1 VLLDGLLIRLYL
13 KSSRKHSSSQV
24 QIWILV
30 ILLTLIWGSSFIL
43 LKWSLRVFSPGQV
56 FAGRMMIA
64 ALVLSPFAI
73 RAIPQIP
80 RDKWLPLLTF
90 ACVANIAT
98 TLLNALALKG
108 ITSSLGG
115 ILNTIT
121 PLVTLLI
128 GVLLYRQR
136 MRWAQGLGLILGL
149 VGTVVLILYEADGK
163 IGNVNTFALYAVA
176 ATICSGFFTNII
188 KFNLR
193 GLSVLQFS
201 SVAFLMVLPV
211 SLGYGWYANFF
222 SHITEVAGG
231 WRAFGYLAI
240 LGVFTNAVGLLMLGR
255 IIQLSNPVFASLIT
269 YLIPIVALFWGY
281 LDGELISWP
290 QVISMSVIIG
300 SVWLI
305 NRFQNVTPPPAK
317 EEEKP
322 FSQAELKQVDSN

>member
-1 VLLDGLLIRLYL
+1 
-13 KSSRKHSSSQV
+13 
-24 QIWILV
+24 
-30 ILLTLIWGSSFIL
+30 
-43 LKWSLRVFSPGQV
+43 
-56 FAGRMMIA
+56 MIA
-64 ALVLSPFAI
+64 ALVLFPFAI

-108 ITSSLGG
+108 ISSSLGG

-121 PLVTLLI
+121 PLITLLI

-149 VGTVVLILYEADGK
+149 VGAVVLLLYEANGR
-163 IGNVNTFALYAVA
+163 IGEVNVFALYAVGA
-176 ATICSGFFTNII
+176 AICAGFFANII

-193 GLSVLQFS
+193 GLTVLQFS

-222 SHITEVAGG
+222 SHITEAEGG
-231 WRAFGYLAI
+231 WEAFGYLVI
-240 LGVFTNAVGLLMLGR
+240 LGTFTNAIGLLMLGR

-281 LDGELISWP
+281 LDHELISWP
-290 QVISMSVIIG
+290 QVLSMLVIIG
-300 SVWLI
+300 SVWVV
-305 NRFQNVTPPPAK
+305 NRFQNAK
-317 EEEKP
+317 SAKK
-322 FSQAELKQVDSN
+322 QAALILQSERKKVDSN